1 MALRLGR
8 AIAAE
13 RTIKVGYGASF
24 SFRPFSFADFKE
36 AEAAAMRL
44 AREGMPAVMAVELE
58 AVDDEDVAPEVEDN
72 LRGRA
77 ADNLVRLLVRRFGTG
92 WDGFETE
99 DGSPAP
105 FDADHIGQVFD
116 LFPGIVQVLQQS
128 LMTPFQE
135 VTREGKPSAPSP
147 STA

>member
-13 RTIKVGYGASF
+13 RTIEVGYGVSF

-44 AREGMPAVMAVELE
+44 ARDGMPAMMAVELE

-77 ADNLVRLLVRRFGTG
+77 AANLVRLLIRRFGTG
-92 WDGFETE
+92 WDGIEAE

-105 FDADHIGQVFD
+105 FDAEHIGQAFE
-116 LFPGIVQVLQQS
+116 LFPGIIQMLQQS
-128 LMTPFQE
+128 LMVPFQE
-135 VTREGKPSAPSP
+135 VAREGKPSAPSQ